1 MKRISKQIREGFES
15 ITPDILP
22 SILSDCKEAQ
32 DDAIPFQE
40 KKTAPLILRIV
51 ASAAVLALLVGVGAL
66 AGGLFRRPS
75 NLNPT
80 TEETQPP
87 TLSAEDE
94 LLLTAFCEATDMN
107 FDEVKDKA
115 IVRHYWD
122 LGDLHFFYVDNL
134 SVYPE
139 KMNSIELL
147 NKEFIFG
154 TEQPLYMYKN
164 GVCIDFMTSDYNTAF
179 EILTNDSLNA
189 FYHFHK
195 AENETLYDPG
205 NWPAKTDLDCPAHL
219 SAEKRVELE
228 ATLGITAFN
237 TDDQWYGNIGP
248 CDYRYYGTYEGY
260 DVVFQQTW
268 QAAVTT
274 KTIAGQ
280 AFTHGSS
287 FILYA
292 HKDGNLLMLSDVY
305 EDGLIS
311 KESIVAAREY
321 HNQCTLSGMIS
332 TCRPHPINKEHEEA
346 IQQNWAQISD
356 EPFGTWYSEENPNG
370 NWRVYAGFIL
380 FYAGGEQEERFT
392 TIQIGNYSFSHPT
405 TFQLYIYSYGEMRLV
420 ENTDNYSQY
429 LTDKELAEAAAM
441 HIEIQNAVFG
451 ENWQAQY
458 EHDFENT
465 VLREP
470 TCSDPGE
477 GINVCKDCGYTVSC
491 DYPLK
496 EHLYEHRAQEFATCQ
511 NTGINKVTCRVC
523 GDSYLEETPK
533 TDHRWDNKHT
543 CNSLVKCEYC
553 DALHDPMHSAPVYGT
568 GMEPTAD
575 RAGLRTNYCQWC
587 REYFHEIWGNTGDY
601 MLYVIQFKAA
611 QYAESLGFTYEE
623 AFPQTPYKEY
633 EYMELYSVVESN
645 GGQDALLQKAYELI
659 DQLYD
664 DACNST
670 AGSTAPYTIWISIMY
685 LTDKN
690 YSIGAFQIHAFI
702 A

>member
-94 LLLTAFCEATDMN
+94 LLLTAFCEVTNQNYED
-107 FDEVKDKA
+107 VKLKA
-115 IVRHYWD
+115 IIRHYWD
-122 LGDLHFFYVDNL
+122 LGDLQFFYVDNL

-139 KMNSIELL
+139 KMNSIRLL

-164 GVCIDFMTSDYNTAF
+164 GVCIDFMTSDYNTPF
-179 EILTNDSLNA
+179 EILTNDSLDA

-237 TDDQWYGNIGP
+237 TDDQWYGNKGP
-248 CDYRYYGTYEGY
+248 CDYRYYGTHEGY
-260 DVVFQQTW
+260 DVVFQQTQ

-311 KESIVAAREY
+311 KESIAAAREY
-321 HNQCTLSGMIS
+321 HNQCGMIS
-332 TCRPHPINKEHEEA
+332 TCRPYPIDREHEER
-346 IQQNWAQISD
+346 IEQFWEQISG
-356 EPFGTWYSEENPNG
+356 EPFGNWYSEENPNG
-370 NWRVYAGFIL
+370 DWRVYAGFIL
-380 FYAGGEQEERFT
+380 FYTGGEQEEVFT
-392 TIQIGNYSFSHPT
+392 TLKIGNYSFSHPT
-405 TFQLYIYSYGEMRLV
+405 TFQMYIYAPWEMRLM
-420 ENTDNYSQY
+420 ELKEYYDQYGEDNY
-429 LTDKELAEAAAM
+429 LAEAAAM
-441 HIEIQNAVFG
+441 HIETQNAVFG
-451 ENWQAQY
+451 EGWMPECDHNY
-458 EHDFENT
+458 ECSVLMKPTCYLEGNEIYNCTKCGHCYTT
-465 VLREP
+465 VLPMLEH
-470 TCSDPGE
+470 E
-477 GINVCKDCGYTVSC
+477 WYAEDCGTTPVCY
-491 DYPLK
+491 
-496 EHLYEHRAQEFATCQ
+496 
-511 NTGINKVTCRVC
+511 VC
-523 GDSYLEETPK
+523 GERGTQVVHTNKTNILTIAPTEHCAGVEEY
-533 TDHRWDNKHT
+533 T
-543 CNSLVKCEYC
+543 C
-553 DALHDPMHSAPVYGT
+553 
-568 GMEPTAD
+568 AD
-575 RAGLRTNYCQWC
+575 CGNQYHKLY
-587 REYFHEIWGNTGDY
+587 GNTGEY
-601 MLYVIQFKAA
+601 QLETLAYEIGRYAQSYGFTYRTEYPRTPYTEYEYIELYSTM
-611 QYAESLGFTYEE
+611 ESLGGH
-623 AFPQTPYKEY
+623 Q
-633 EYMELYSVVESN
+633 
-645 GGQDALLQKAYELI
+645 ALREKAYELI
-659 DQLYD
+659 DKLYD
-664 DACNST
+664 DAYNSA
-670 AGSTAPYTIWISIMY
+670 AGSTEPYELWFTVEY
-685 LTDKN
+685 LLDN
-690 YSIGAFQIHAFI
+690 DSSVGAFRIHAFI
-702 A
+702 AN

>member
-15 ITPDILP
+15 ITPDILT

-94 LLLTAFCEATDMN
+94 QLLNAFCEATDMN
-107 FDEVKDKA
+107 FDEIKDKA

-122 LGDLHFFYVDNL
+122 LGDLQFFYVDNI

-139 KMNSIELL
+139 KMNSIRLL
-147 NKEFIFG
+147 DKEFIFG

-237 TDDQWYGNIGP
+237 TDDQWYGNKGP

-311 KESIVAAREY
+311 KESIAAAREY
-321 HNQCTLSGMIS
+321 HNQCGMIS
-332 TCRPHPINKEHEEA
+332 TCRPYPITQDYEERIEQA
-346 IQQNWAQISD
+346 WAQISN
-356 EPFGTWYSEENPNG
+356 EPFGTWYSEENPDG
-370 NWRVYAGFIL
+370 DWRVYPGDGYIL
-380 FYAGGEQEERFT
+380 FYTGGEQEEVFT
-392 TIQIGNYSFSHPT
+392 TLKIGNYSFSHPT
-405 TFQLYIYSYGEMRLV
+405 TFQMYIYAPCEMRLM
-420 ENTDNYSQY
+420 ELKEYYDQYGEDNY
-429 LTDKELAEAAAM
+429 LAEAAAM
-441 HIEIQNAVFG
+441 HIETQNAVFG
-451 ENWQAQY
+451 EDWMTECKHEFQETVILEPSCSNTGNGIHVCQKCGYNVSVEYPVTDHSYEEPQVFISPNCTETGKATITCKWCGYSKSYTIPANGHTWQSTGC
-458 EHDFENT
+458 HTPGICT
-465 VLREP
+465 VCGIHNPHGAIHNYVLVSED
-470 TCSDPGE
+470 TYSKYFSGE
-477 GINVCKDCGYTVSC
+477 KVYSCADCGQSYTRHFGKHGEYNFEEIIDV
-491 DYPLK
+491 
-496 EHLYEHRAQEFATCQ
+496 AT
-511 NTGINKVTCRVC
+511 
-523 GDSYLEETPK
+523 
-533 TDHRWDNKHT
+533 
-543 CNSLVKCEYC
+543 EY
-553 DALHDPMHSAPVYGT
+553 A
-568 GMEPTAD
+568 
-575 RAGLRTNYCQWC
+575 
-587 REYFHEIWGNTGDY
+587 
-601 MLYVIQFKAA
+601 K
-611 QYAESLGFTYEE
+611 SLGFNVIYSNAE
-623 AFPQTPYKEY
+623 AKSVK
-633 EYMELYSVVESN
+633 YSESFHILESN
-645 GGQDALLQKAYELI
+645 GGHEYLAKKALELV
-659 DQLYD
+659 DKQLRKIEEEYGKSPED
-664 DACNST
+664 
-670 AGSTAPYTIWISIMY
+670 YTFWIVVSYVQTFDFGGYFSIY
-685 LTDKN
+685 IQT
-690 YSIGAFQIHAFI
+690 S
-702 A
+702 